1 MRYMDCTQAI
11 EQVYRYLDGE
21 LTEATRAA
29 ITQHLD
35 WCPPCFQAVG
45 FESELRRVVAERC
58 RDKVPFELVAR
69 VARALGLEPPG
80 LVLPGSELPGSDPPR
95 GIA

>member
-1 MRYMDCTQAI
+1 MDCTEAI

-21 LTEATRAA
+21 LTETTRAA
-29 ITQHLD
+29 IIQHLD

-58 RDKVPFELVAR
+58 RDKVPFELRAR
-69 VARALGLEPPG
+69 VARALGLELPG
-80 LVLPGSELPGSDPPR
+80 LEMPGLPLPGADPPR